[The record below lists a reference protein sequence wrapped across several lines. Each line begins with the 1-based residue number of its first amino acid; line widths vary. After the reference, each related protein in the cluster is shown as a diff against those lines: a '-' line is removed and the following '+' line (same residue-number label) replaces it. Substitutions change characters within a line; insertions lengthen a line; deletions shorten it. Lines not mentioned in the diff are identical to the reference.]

1 MPDVSTY
8 QLVLAALG
16 GGLGANVLTAVTKR
30 AEFSRE
36 DRARW
41 LDQRRAAYAGF
52 LAAQR
57 TLEFRGMQLALM
69 KALGPLPQQL
79 AQTREAEIRQARA
92 DAQRHRDELELIAP
106 MGVLQA
112 ARELD
117 QAVGRLVESVEISQL
132 ENGTVQASALAP
144 HRAAVDDWA
153 VEFLRLARRDLRAPR
168 GFPWRPRSPGG
179 RQLDGG

>member
-1 MPDVSTY
+1 LPSVSTY

-41 LDQRRAAYAGF
+41 LDQRRTAYAGF

-69 KALGPLPQQL
+69 KALGPLPPQVAL
-79 AQTREAEIRQARA
+79 TREAEIRQARA
-92 DAQRHRDELELIAP
+92 DARGIAT
-106 MGVLQA
+106 
-112 ARELD
+112 
-117 QAVGRLVESVEISQL
+117 SS
-132 ENGTVQASALAP
+132 S
-144 HRAAVDDWA
+144 
-153 VEFLRLARRDLRAPR
+153 
-168 GFPWRPRSPGG
+168 
-179 RQLDGG
+179 